1 MKGFIE
7 VTEAETKVK
16 VMLAVE
22 MIRSVLYTEGET
34 VWIETGTDRK
44 NEPTGVFVAEGYE
57 EVKQK
62 ILESEVLVNGS

>member
-22 MIRSVLYTEGET
+22 KIRSVLYTEGET

-44 NEPTGVFVAEGYE
+44 NEPTGVFVVEGYE

-62 ILESEVLVNGS
+62 ILESEVLVYGS